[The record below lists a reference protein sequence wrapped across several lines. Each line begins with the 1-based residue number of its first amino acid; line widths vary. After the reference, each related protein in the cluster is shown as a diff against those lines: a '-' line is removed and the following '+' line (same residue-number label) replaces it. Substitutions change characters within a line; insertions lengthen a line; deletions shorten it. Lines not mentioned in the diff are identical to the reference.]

1 MKYIFGCLFS
11 AIIGGLIVASVES
24 PSSGLLTMSEA
35 QLQPPLKGPRII
47 PPTPLGTSSKPTAKH
62 FGIANTTAIF
72 NEHGLS
78 AEEQINVSVYE
89 NLNKSVAHITTK
101 STKADGF
108 FLLEHDTEGAGSGA
122 VIDKLGHILTNYHVV
137 EDAQQVTVT
146 LFNGKS
152 YPATF
157 VGADLI
163 NDIAIIKIKETP
175 AVLHPVI
182 MADSSKLKV
191 GQKVFAIG
199 NPFGLERT
207 MTCGI
212 ISSLNRSL
220 KLRGNRTI
228 KSIIQIDAAVNP
240 GNSGGPLL
248 NSHGQLIGINTAIAS
263 KTGQNSGVGFA
274 IPSNLIARV
283 VPQLVAHGHMIH
295 PEIGI
300 QRVYETEQGLLVAK
314 LTPDGPAEKAGI
326 LGPKVSRQRR
336 GLIMIERTDRE
347 AADLIV
353 AVDQKQIKTAAD
365 FLDYIESKNPG
376 DTVVVTVLRGKEQI
390 PTNDS
395 SNDTKNKWLLTGDWY
410 CKVPEKTEPQT
421 SPWCKVNNDIVPK
434 NGENYKPM
442 LN

>member
-1 MKYIFGCLFS
+1 MKYVFGCFFS

-24 PSSGLLTMSEA
+24 PSSSLLMVSEA
-35 QLQPPLKGPRII
+35 QLQPQLKGPRII
-47 PPTPLGTSSKPTAKH
+47 PPTPLAPSSKPNANKSA
-62 FGIANTTAIF
+62 IANGAENF
-72 NEHGLS
+72 NATGLT

-122 VIDKLGHILTNYHVV
+122 IIDKTGHILTNYHVV
-137 EDAQQVTVT
+137 EDAQQVNVT

-157 VGADLI
+157 VGADLV
-163 NDIAIIKIKETP
+163 NDIAIIKIEEDP
-175 AVLHPVI
+175 GVLHPVA

-263 KTGQNSGVGFA
+263 KTGQSSGIGFA
-274 IPSNLIARV
+274 IPSNLVARV

-300 QRVYETEQGLLVAK
+300 QRVYETEQGLLIAK
-314 LTPDGPAEKAGI
+314 LTPNGPAEKAG
-326 LGPKVSRQRR
+326 LRGPKIERQRR
-336 GLIMIERTDRE
+336 GLIVIERVDRG

-353 AVDQKQIKTAAD
+353 AVDQMQISSAAD
-365 FLDYIESKNPG
+365 FLDYIESKKPG
-376 DTVVVTVLRGKEQI
+376 DSVVVTVLRGPEQV
-390 PTNDS
+390 PTKV
-395 SNDTKNKWLLTGDWY
+395 TVVLTASHP
-410 CKVPEKTEPQT
+410 VR
-421 SPWCKVNNDIVPK
+421 
-434 NGENYKPM
+434 
-442 LN
+442 

>member
-1 MKYIFGCLFS
+1 MKYVFSCFFS
-11 AIIGGLIVASVES
+11 AVIGGLIVASVDS
-24 PSSGLLTMSEA
+24 PSSGLLHLSEA
-35 QLQPPLKGPRII
+35 QLQPKLKGPRIL
-47 PPTPLGTSSKPTAKH
+47 PPTALDPSSTKKAPKNSVTVQPNK
-62 FGIANTTAIF
+62 IF
-72 NEHGLS
+72 NELGLT

-101 STKADGF
+101 STRTDGF

-122 VIDKLGHILTNYHVV
+122 IIDKTGHILTNYHVV
-137 EDAQQVTVT
+137 ENAQQVNVT

-157 VGADLI
+157 VGGDII
-163 NDIAIIKIKETP
+163 NDIAIIKIEEDP
-175 AVLHPVI
+175 EILNPVV
-182 MADSSKLKV
+182 MGDSSRLKV

-248 NSHGQLIGINTAIAS
+248 NSRGQLIGINTAIAS
-263 KTGQNSGVGFA
+263 STGQSSGVGFA
-274 IPSNLIARV
+274 IPSNLVARV

-314 LTPDGPAEKAGI
+314 LTPGGPAEKAGI
-326 LGPKVSRQRR
+326 RGPEIIRQRR
-336 GLIMIERTDRE
+336 GLIIIERVDRR

-353 AVDQKQIKTAAD
+353 AVDQKKIKSASD
-365 FLDYIESKNPG
+365 FLDYIESKKPS
-376 DTVVVTVLRGKEQI
+376 DTVIVTVLRGKEQTPI
-390 PTNDS
+390 KISVT
-395 SNDTKNKWLLTGDWY
+395 LTGSH
-410 CKVPEKTEPQT
+410 PTR
-421 SPWCKVNNDIVPK
+421 
-434 NGENYKPM
+434 
-442 LN
+442 

>member
-1 MKYIFGCLFS
+1 MKYLFGCFFS

-24 PSSGLLTMSEA
+24 PSSSLLMVSEA
-35 QLQPPLKGPRII
+35 QLQPQLKGPRII
-47 PPTPLGTSSKPTAKH
+47 PPTPLAPPSKPNAKNSA
-62 FGIANTTAIF
+62 IANGTGNF
-72 NEHGLS
+72 NAQGLT

-122 VIDKLGHILTNYHVV
+122 IIDKTGHILTNYHVV
-137 EDAQQVTVT
+137 EDAQQVNVT

-157 VGADLI
+157 VGADLV
-163 NDIAIIKIKETP
+163 NDIAIIKIEEDP
-175 AVLHPVI
+175 GILHPVV

-263 KTGQNSGVGFA
+263 KTGQSSGIGFA
-274 IPSNLIARV
+274 IPSNLVARV

-300 QRVYETEQGLLVAK
+300 QRVYETEHGLLIAK
-314 LTPDGPAEKAGI
+314 LTPNGPAEKAG
-326 LGPKVSRQRR
+326 LRGPKIERQRR
-336 GLIMIERTDRE
+336 GLIVIERVDRG

-353 AVDQKQIKTAAD
+353 AVDQKQINSAAD
-365 FLDYIESKNPG
+365 FLDYIESKKPG
-376 DTVVVTVLRGKEQI
+376 NSVVVTVLRGPEQV
-390 PTNDS
+390 PTKV
-395 SNDTKNKWLLTGDWY
+395 TVVLTASHPVR
-410 CKVPEKTEPQT
+410 K
-421 SPWCKVNNDIVPK
+421 
-434 NGENYKPM
+434 
-442 LN
+442 

>member
-1 MKYIFGCLFS
+1 MKYVFGCFFS
-11 AIIGGLIVASVES
+11 AVIGGLIVASFES
-24 PSSGLLTMSEA
+24 PSSGWLSMSEA
-35 QLQPPLKGPRII
+35 QLQPKLKGPRII
-47 PPTPLGTSSKPTAKH
+47 PPTPLDTSPSKPGAKNSASTQPK
-62 FGIANTTAIF
+62 GIF
-72 NEHGLS
+72 NELGLT
-78 AEEQINVSVYE
+78 AEEQINVNVYE

-101 STKADGF
+101 STKTDGF

-122 VIDKLGHILTNYHVV
+122 IIDKAGHILTNYHVV
-137 EDAQQVTVT
+137 EDAQQVNVT

-157 VGADLI
+157 VGGDLI
-163 NDIAIIKIKETP
+163 NDIAIIKIEEDP
-175 AVLHPVI
+175 GILYPVT

-263 KTGQNSGVGFA
+263 STGQSSGVGFA
-274 IPSNLIARV
+274 IPSNLVARV

-314 LTPDGPAEKAGI
+314 LTPGGPAEKAGI
-326 LGPKVSRQRR
+326 RGPKIIRQRR
-336 GLIMIERTDRE
+336 GLIMIERIDRG

-353 AVDQKQIKTAAD
+353 AVDQKQIKSAAD
-365 FLDYIESKNPG
+365 FLDYIESKKPG
-376 DTVVVTVLRGKEQI
+376 DTVVVTILRGKEQI
-390 PTNDS
+390 PTKVS
-395 SNDTKNKWLLTGDWY
+395 VALTASH
-410 CKVPEKTEPQT
+410 PTR
-421 SPWCKVNNDIVPK
+421 
-434 NGENYKPM
+434 
-442 LN
+442 

>member
-1 MKYIFGCLFS
+1 MKYIFACFFS
-11 AIIGGLIVASVES
+11 AVIGGLIVASLES
-24 PSSGLLTMSEA
+24 PSAIWISPSEA
-35 QLQPPLKGPRII
+35 QLQPKPSGPRII
-47 PPTPLGTSSKPTAKH
+47 PPTPLGPPISKPTIKNPEPVLH
-62 FGIANTTAIF
+62 KELF
-72 NEHGLS
+72 NEQGLTP
-78 AEEQINVSVYE
+78 EEVINVSVYD

-101 STKADGF
+101 STKTDGF
-108 FLLEHDTEGAGSGA
+108 FLLEYDTEGAGSGA
-122 VIDKLGHILTNYHVV
+122 IIDKAGHILTNYHVV
-137 EDAQQVTVT
+137 EDAQHVNVT

-152 YPATF
+152 YPATL

-163 NDIAIIKIKETP
+163 NDIAVIKIEEDP
-175 AVLHPVI
+175 AILQPVT

-263 KTGQNSGVGFA
+263 NTGQSSGVGFA

-283 VPQLVAHGHMIH
+283 VPQLLAHGHMIH

-314 LTPDGPAEKAGI
+314 LTPGGPAEKAGI
-326 LGPKVSRQRR
+326 QGPKIVRQRR
-336 GLIMIERTDRE
+336 GLIVIERIDRE

-353 AVDQKQIKTAAD
+353 AVDQKQIKSAAD
-365 FLDYIESKNPG
+365 FLDYIESQKPG
-376 DTVVVTVLRGKEQI
+376 DTVVVTVLRGKEQT
-390 PTNDS
+390 PTKIS
-395 SNDTKNKWLLTGDWY
+395 VTLTASHSNR
-410 CKVPEKTEPQT
+410 Q
-421 SPWCKVNNDIVPK
+421 
-434 NGENYKPM
+434 
-442 LN
+442 

>member
-1 MKYIFGCLFS
+1 MKYLFGCFFS
-11 AIIGGLIVASVES
+11 AIIGGLIVASLEA
-24 PSSGLLTMSEA
+24 PSSSWVSHSEA
-35 QLQPPLKGPRII
+35 QLQPQLTGPRII
-47 PPTPLGTSSKPTAKH
+47 PPTPLDPPGSKPTAK
-62 FGIANTTAIF
+62 TSKPDPQQELF
-72 NEHGLS
+72 NLRGLTP
-78 AEEQINVSVYE
+78 EEEVNVSVYE
-89 NLNKSVAHITTK
+89 KLNKSVAHITTK
-101 STKADGF
+101 STKTEGF
-108 FLLEHDTEGAGSGA
+108 FSLEYDTEGAGSGA
-122 VIDKLGHILTNYHVV
+122 ILDKAGHILTNYHVV
-137 EDAQQVTVT
+137 EDAQQVNVT

-152 YPATF
+152 YSATF

-163 NDIAIIKIKETP
+163 NDIAVIKIEEDPSILK
-175 AVLHPVI
+175 PVA
-182 MADSSKLKV
+182 MADSSRLKV

-263 KTGQNSGVGFA
+263 NTGQSSGVGFA

-283 VPQLVAHGHMIH
+283 VPQLLAHGHMIH

-314 LTPDGPAEKAGI
+314 LTPAGPAEKAGI
-326 LGPKVSRQRR
+326 RGPKILRQRR
-336 GLIMIERTDRE
+336 GLIVIERIDRG
-347 AADLIV
+347 AADLII

-365 FLDYIESKNPG
+365 FLDYIESKKPG
-376 DTVVVTVLRGKEQI
+376 ETV
-390 PTNDS
+390 S
-395 SNDTKNKWLLTGDWY
+395 
-410 CKVPEKTEPQT
+410 
-421 SPWCKVNNDIVPK
+421 
-434 NGENYKPM
+434 
-442 LN
+442 